1 MSGFYFNN
9 NYSLRVLINFIW
21 ISHSAMKYRNVFR
34 IVLFLLFLTTN
45 LVAQNQSNDLKAI
58 WENTKNADS
67 IRFNA
72 LADYYKLNNQAQ
84 PDSTLKVLDYYYQLA
99 KEKNNTKELYNVAN
113 DRGGIYR
120 LKGEFELSMHYYK
133 EAEKLAIK
141 LNDLT
146 LKANISGNIGNVYA
160 NKKDYKKALHY
171 FTNSYTIFK
180 NVNDKNGESR
190 MLSSI
195 GNVYLYIQNYEL
207 ALAYYEKALKA
218 IKNIDVPPRSIAV
231 IYLNIG
237 WTNYEIK
244 KFKEAQLYNEKAIKI
259 LEETKDKFFLLN
271 GYTTLARIHLDLNQ
285 FKKATEYADKSLA
298 LSKELDAS
306 EFIAVSQIIY
316 AKIDLKKGNSE
327 AAKIE
332 AETILKS
339 LNKKANLELK
349 EELYDVLYK
358 CYQAENNSK
367 KSLEMYQK
375 YSIYKDS
382 IQLER
387 NKLTLLREVVKNEF
401 DDLLL
406 KNEQKLQKEKA
417 ELISKQQQKTYGI
430 ILGSII
436 LIIAIIFYFNRNIK
450 RSRKKR
456 DELLQEIEKL
466 KNSEVNTLVVNP
478 HEFQLVR
485 EKIESFIKRKLNDTD
500 WNVLNIL
507 LKEPDISNKEL
518 AEKAFMSVDG
528 IGSSLRRMYLYFDI
542 KESKY
547 KKISL
552 ITEAIKASSK

>member
-1 MSGFYFNN
+1 
-9 NYSLRVLINFIW
+9 
-21 ISHSAMKYRNVFR
+21 MKYRNVFR
-34 IVLFLLFLTTN
+34 LVLLFFFLTTSF
-45 LVAQNQSNDLKAI
+45 VAQNKSNDLKAI

-84 PDSTLKVLDYYYQLA
+84 PDSTLKVLNYYYQLA
-99 KEKNNTKELYNVAN
+99 KEKNNLKELYNVAN

-120 LKGEFELSMHYYK
+120 LKEELDLSMRYYE
-133 EAEKLAIK
+133 EAKKLAIK
-141 LNDLT
+141 LNDPI
-146 LKANISGNIGNVYA
+146 LKAANLGNIGNVYA
-160 NKKDYKKALHY
+160 NKKDYKKALQY
-171 FTNSYTIFK
+171 FTNSLTIYK
-180 NVNDKNGESR
+180 KIKDKTGESR

-195 GNVYLYIQNYEL
+195 GNVYLYIRNYDL
-207 ALAYYEKALKA
+207 ALAYYQKALTA
-218 IKNIDVPPRSIAV
+218 TKNGDVPPRSIAV

-237 WTNYEIK
+237 WTNYELK
-244 KFKEAQLYNEKAIKI
+244 KYMEAIIHYDKALKI
-259 LEETKDKFFLLN
+259 LEVTNDKFFLVSCYSTLAKIYIELN
-271 GYTTLARIHLDLNQ
+271 EFEKANFYAKKNSILCNELKIDGYTLD
-285 FKKATEYADKSLA
+285 
-298 LSKELDAS
+298 S
-306 EFIAVSQIIY
+306 ETIF
-316 AKIDLKKGNSE
+316 AKIDFRNGNIEGARKKGEMILAGLDKNS
-327 AAKIE
+327 
-332 AETILKS
+332 S
-339 LNKKANLELK
+339 HELK
-349 EELYDVLYK
+349 LNLYDLLYK
-358 CYQAENNSK
+358 IYQAENNSK

-387 NKLTLLREVVKNEF
+387 NKLTLIREVVKNEF

-436 LIIAIIFYFNRNIK
+436 LIITIIFYFNRNIK

-485 EKIESFIKRKLNDTD
+485 EKIESFIQRKLNDTD